1 MAKTLAVVA
10 GTGIAISAV
19 CLGLAAALAGDDFDS
34 FHIHS
39 LYFDGLFRSC
49 GEGNAAAVTGNSREI
64 AWDGDGDEVTIN
76 VPATV
81 TYRPGTGM
89 TLIARGSPEALNH
102 LRVRGGRIE
111 FDCRGLFFGGDL
123 DLILP
128 GRPLNDFTLNGSG
141 RLVLENINVPELDVA
156 IRGSGEVEATGT
168 AQDVELSIA
177 GSGEAHLGG
186 LAVKTMEV
194 RIAGSGDA
202 EIAPEDEADIRIA
215 GSGEIRLLTQPRSLE
230 TRIAGS
236 GEIVHAPRTPT
247 APTP

>member
-1 MAKTLAVVA
+1 MAKALAVVA

-19 CLGLAAALAGDDFDS
+19 CLGLAAALAGDDFGN
-34 FHIHS
+34 FRIHD

-49 GEGNAAAVTGNSREI
+49 GEGNGADVTGNTREI
-64 AWDGDGDEVTIN
+64 AWDSDGDEVTIN

-81 TYRPGTGM
+81 TYRPGPGTM
-89 TLIARGSPEALNH
+89 LIARGSPEALSH

-111 FDCRGLFFGGDL
+111 FDCRGLYFGGDL
-123 DLILP
+123 DLILS
-128 GRPLNDFTLNGSG
+128 GQKLSDFTLNGSG
-141 RLVLENINVPELDVA
+141 RLVLENINPPELDVA

-168 AQDVELSIA
+168 AEDVDLSIA

-186 LAVKTMEV
+186 LVVKSMEV

-202 EIAPEDEADIRIA
+202 EIAPEDEVDIRIA

-230 TRIAGS
+230 TSIAGS
-236 GEIVHAPRTPT
+236 GDIVHVPRAP
-247 APTP
+247 AP